1 MGRNMQTINEQAILY
16 ILCAYSPLAAVIQG
30 MSIEQQGGLHS
41 KGRMR
46 KEKSKEVRSGDA

>member
-1 MGRNMQTINEQAILY
+1 MQTINEQAILY